1 MQTDRSSKS
10 YQTKKSIISNG
21 MSLIGEFT
29 MNKILILMML
39 LVLAGCSASIG
50 PTPSKTTTYTTAAPV
65 GTPVV
70 EHTTVTHSTY

>member
-1 MQTDRSSKS
+1 
-10 YQTKKSIISNG
+10 
-21 MSLIGEFT
+21 